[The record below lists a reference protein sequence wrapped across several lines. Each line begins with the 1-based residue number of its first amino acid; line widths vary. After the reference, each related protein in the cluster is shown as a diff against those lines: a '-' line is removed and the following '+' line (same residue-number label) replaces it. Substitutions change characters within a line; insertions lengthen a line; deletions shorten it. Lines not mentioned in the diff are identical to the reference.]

1 MKKLVYY
8 NVFFRVFLMDFL
20 LELERHIHSRDN
32 NLSKIHRQVMNS
44 TDTKADALK
53 NEPIIIR
60 KIRRDYDRIQTLADE
75 KVQIAEEAL
84 KLVSIET

>member
-1 MKKLVYY
+1 MLTYC
-8 NVFFRVFLMDFL
+8 RS

-44 TDTKADALK
+44 TETKADALK

-60 KIRRDYDRIQTLADE
+60 KIKRDYDRIQVLADE
-75 KVQIAEEAL
+75 KVQIAEQAL
-84 KLVSIET
+84 KLVSEGMVNIRDPRWV